1 MSTPQR
7 NDARVIS
14 VGPDHRELLRVQSL
28 AILSFNHEG
37 FEDIIDADPA
47 EVIALATI
55 FRDAFAV
62 LDAVGWTATVS
73 HDPTN
78 VPLTAGHVTQLRRL
92 RSDLALAVADRLA
105 SDRAAHVS
113 TACITRCQL
122 STIEGLGTLFAA
134 YRTVVQE

>member
-14 VGPDHRELLRVQSL
+14 VGPEHRELLRVQSL
-28 AILSFNHEG
+28 AVLSFNHEG

-47 EVIALATI
+47 ETIATATI

-62 LDAVGWTATVS
+62 LDAVGWTAAIS
-73 HDPTN
+73 DNPTN

-92 RSDLALAVADRLA
+92 RSDLALAVVDHMVSADAAPA
-105 SDRAAHVS
+105 SS
-113 TACITRCQL
+113 ACATRQQL
-122 STIEGLGTLFAA
+122 RTFEGLGGVLAA
-134 YRTVVQE
+134 YRMAVQE